1 MKLSHP
7 TFLSLIS
14 KYQRYVIAFFIIF
27 YIVGFMGLVIPYTHH
42 MFIKLF
48 PSVIIL
54 SFAAILVYHR
64 EPYNVK
70 TISVLALIVFT
81 GFLIEVVGVKTHLI
95 FGNYTY
101 GEVLGFKIFSTPLI
115 IGLNWVMLSYATG
128 SLTENFNIN
137 IPLKVIT
144 ASCLMVIYDTVMEQL
159 APLLGMW
166 SWKDNIVPFSNYF
179 AWFIMALIFQTFI
192 RVTRVNVKN
201 SIAGP
206 LYLIQILFFIALFIF
221 FKIST

>member
-1 MKLSHP
+1 MKLSHS

-14 KYQRYVIAFFIIF
+14 KYRSYVIAFFIIF
-27 YIVGFMGLVIPYTHH
+27 YIVGFMGLVIPFTHN

-54 SFAAILVYHR
+54 SFVAILVFHR

-70 TISVLALIVFT
+70 TILVLALIVIT
-81 GFLIEVVGVKTHLI
+81 GFLIEVAGVRTHLI

-101 GEVLGFKIFSTPLI
+101 GEVLGFKVFNTPLI
-115 IGLNWVMLSYATG
+115 IGLNWVMLSYASG
-128 SLTENFNIN
+128 SVTENFNIN

-144 ASCLMVIYDTVMEQL
+144 ASCLMVIYDIVMEQL

-166 SWKDNIVPFSNYF
+166 TWADNMVPFSNYF

-206 LYLIQILFFIALFIF
+206 LFLIQILFFIALYIF